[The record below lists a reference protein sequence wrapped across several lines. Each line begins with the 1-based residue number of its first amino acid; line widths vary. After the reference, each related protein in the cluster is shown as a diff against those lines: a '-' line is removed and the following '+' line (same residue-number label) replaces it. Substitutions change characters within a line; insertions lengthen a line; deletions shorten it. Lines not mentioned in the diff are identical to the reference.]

1 MEKQLIARLGQ
12 EFTYEDWNNTSGY
25 IRNSIDHVVKDAVL
39 AGRGWSDFQVLETGT
54 AEVTVKPGRVYNAGA
69 VFVSEADVVFD
80 LLSVLPAV
88 NQKWVGIVGF
98 GSTVD
103 IDIQPRD
110 FLIDVTTGS
119 TEPSAVALQRL
130 RKANIA
136 TVAGVEAPQPAKPAI
151 AAENIII
158 AWALLDATGVVSI
171 SINNDARVPNTYL
184 EKLRTDDLFAWRAS
198 VGSQI
203 ESLRSDLAAIKALL
217 AERGDSRFIQQVAI
231 DVARLKEAMEIE
243 EGYTDYDADRFL
255 DAGESAT
262 TDVNF
267 LAKVEEGIR
276 FSPDAA
282 QLEALEVFNPV
293 NPDVKISSGFLLPNY
308 TDVKRFEVGPYFEG
322 LPIAQ
327 YPFQAHQMVQ
337 RTMSRTRIRYG
348 EETTICTN
356 SAWWRSGRYDPVTR
370 IFSANGE
377 TFEVEELIF
386 NDGRRQG
393 YRMRRFWID
402 TYEEPYW
409 DRITV
414 DHTINGS
421 QIGQTYLNGADGWL
435 TAIGLFFTAKGATG
449 NVDVSLC
456 LTKYGQPDLDNV
468 LNKVTLDVADIRVA
482 ADGTIETKVPFPATF
497 LEAGKRYA
505 IVLTTGGNHFVAMAL
520 GTQYAQGSFF
530 YNVDGAYQ
538 MGTATKD
545 LCFSLYFAKFNRTR
559 TIVELE
565 SLSLSGGIALID
577 ILAPML
583 VPGSC
588 DLTFEV
594 QVAGEWSPLAEV
606 VSGNTVLYG
615 LPPLLPFRAVF
626 TGTTDV
632 QAGINLVQSVLRYS
646 RPRTTFKHISTN
658 YTLATG
664 TQSFKVVAIIE
675 NYKEANHDCTCTI
688 RANGAG
694 GEINPATTVDEELDP
709 PADPRSSAHKRIRRT
724 FTWTSAQLTTPMTSV
739 RITMNGSTTSALD
752 TWHVAE
758 RVHLAF

>member
-1 MEKQLIARLGQ
+1 MSKVVIYRDRQEIQAADLG
-12 EFTYEDWNNTSGY
+12 NTGA
-25 IRNSIDHVVKDAVL
+25 NGQAALDHVVKDAVL
-39 AGRGWSDFQVLETGT
+39 AGKGWSDFQVLETGT
-54 AEVTVKPGRVYNAGA
+54 AEITVKPGRIYNAGA
-69 VFVSEADVVFD
+69 VYLAEADTVFD

-98 GSTVD
+98 GATVD

-110 FLIDVTTGS
+110 FLIDVTTGA
-119 TEPSAVALQRL
+119 TEPSAVAMQRL

-151 AAENIII
+151 AAENVII

-171 SINNDARVPNTYL
+171 SINGDARVPNTFL
-184 EKLRTDDLFAWRAS
+184 EKLRTDDLFAWRAA

-217 AERGDSRFIQQVAI
+217 AQRGDSSFVQQIAF
-231 DVARLKEAMEIE
+231 DVARVKEALELE
-243 EGYTDYDADRFL
+243 DGYTSYDADRFL
-255 DAGESAT
+255 DVVESDT
-262 TDVNF
+262 TNVNF

-276 FSPDAA
+276 FSNDAA
-282 QLEALEVFNPV
+282 NQEALEVFNPV
-293 NPDVKISSGFLLPNY
+293 NPDVIISSGFLLPKY
-308 TDVKRFEVGPYFEG
+308 VDLMRFRVGPYFESI
-322 LPIAQ
+322 PIAQ
-327 YPFQAHQMVQ
+327 YPYQSHSMVQ

-348 EETTICTN
+348 EETTQCTN
-356 SAWWRSGRYDPVTR
+356 SAWWRAGRLDPVSNIFTR
-370 IFSANGE
+370 GGE
-377 TFEVEELIF
+377 TFEVVEAHVNGSNHFRL
-386 NDGRRQG
+386 
-393 YRMRRFWID
+393 RRFWID
-402 TYEEPYW
+402 TYEEKYW

-414 DHTINGS
+414 DYTVQGS

-435 TAIGLFFTAKGATG
+435 SAIGLFFTAKGATG

-456 LTKYGQPDLDNV
+456 LTKYGQPDLENV
-468 LNKVTLDVADIRVA
+468 LNKVTLDVADILVA
-482 ADGTIETKVPFPATF
+482 ADGSIETKVPFPATY

-505 IVLTTGGNHFVAMAL
+505 IVLTTGGNHYVAMAQ

-565 SLSLSGGIALID
+565 SMSLSGGIALID
-577 ILAPML
+577 ILAPMI

-606 VSGNTVLYG
+606 TSGNTVLYG

-632 QAGINLVQSVLRYS
+632 QAGVNLAQSSVRYS
-646 RPRTTFKHISTN
+646 RPRTTFKHISNN
-658 YTLATG
+658 YTLGTG

-675 NYKEANHDCTCTI
+675 NYKEANHDLTCTI

-694 GEINPATTVDEELDP
+694 GEINPATTVDELLDP
-709 PADPRSSAHKRIRRT
+709 PADARSVDHKRIRRT
-724 FTWTSAQLTTPMTSV
+724 FTWTPTQITSAMSSV
-739 RITMNGSTTSALD
+739 RVTLNGATSSALD